1 MVREICVLIKYSPKR
16 EKLLGNIQDKIEG
29 EYQTTTLDKLCQTR
43 WTVRADCC
51 RKIVTLYDALFS
63 LWDHCLET
71 GKMDRELKSGIG
83 GVKAQMAA
91 FSFFFGLQLG
101 YRLYAIT
108 DNLSKALQEKKMSA
122 ISGQR
127 LARATLSTIEAMRND
142 ESFDMFYE
150 HVLKK
155 AEGYNMVEE
164 PKKGRKRSKP
174 KYSILQY
181 VDGYNKGEA
190 HHPETTK
197 VQFQQIYLAA
207 IDYFVVS
214 LKERFEQPTMLYMLP
229 LKACCCL

>member
-1 MVREICVLIKYSPKR
+1 
-16 EKLLGNIQDKIEG
+16 
-29 EYQTTTLDKLCQTR
+29 
-43 WTVRADCC
+43 
-51 RKIVTLYDALFS
+51 
-63 LWDHCLET
+63 
-71 GKMDRELKSGIG
+71 
-83 GVKAQMAA
+83 
-91 FSFFFGLQLG
+91 
-101 YRLYAIT
+101 
-108 DNLSKALQEKKMSA
+108 MSA

-127 LARATLSTIEAMRND
+127 LARATLSRTEAMRND

-197 VQFQQIYLAA
+197 DQFQQIYFEA
-207 IDYFVVS
+207 IAITNLF
-214 LKERFEQPTMLYMLP
+214 
-229 LKACCCL
+229 